1 MIIRDNQ
8 IADNGPLTAVA
19 SHGPDFGIRGGIVA
33 AASALGFP
41 QASFSNAAGAA
52 KLDDGRH
59 AGRIHGNT
67 VYQPAGHALRLLT
80 LGPASVCDNRFVTE
94 VNGPDTIDLLAGVVL
109 MITAGGAG
117 ALPTGVTM
125 FNSNQS
131 HLGANASTLTAQL
144 IWTND
149 DLGFEG
155 NQSVALTRGI
165 VLSDQVSLFAN
176 TLLVGKTM
184 RAEDS
189 RFKEPVV
196 LRDPS
201 RKFSLLTLTSLL
213 NNTSDNQGDH
223 CIIAVN
229 TAVGRPV
236 HATGNQ
242 VVDATLCASLNPSAT
257 GALTTFNAS
266 SAVRA

>member
-1 MIIRDNQ
+1 
-8 IADNGPLTAVA
+8 
-19 SHGPDFGIRGGIVA
+19 
-33 AASALGFP
+33 
-41 QASFSNAAGAA
+41 
-52 KLDDGRH
+52 
-59 AGRIHGNT
+59 
-67 VYQPAGHALRLLT
+67 
-80 LGPASVCDNRFVTE
+80 
-94 VNGPDTIDLLAGVVL
+94 
-109 MITAGGAG
+109 
-117 ALPTGVTM
+117 
-125 FNSNQS
+125 
-131 HLGANASTLTAQL
+131 
-144 IWTND
+144 
-149 DLGFEG
+149 
-155 NQSVALTRGI
+155 
-165 VLSDQVSLFAN
+165 
-176 TLLVGKTM
+176 M